1 MLLTQ
6 IHLSSDEEA
15 CFLRSHFLHYSF
27 MPNIPMSEDT
37 FESLQEIVQ
46 VLRYLVVRDEMRLG
60 PEGLKQAKATVNAL
74 VAKFNVPPIPIPP
87 Q

>member
-1 MLLTQ
+1 
-6 IHLSSDEEA
+6 
-15 CFLRSHFLHYSF
+15 
-27 MPNIPMSEDT
+27 MSEDT

-60 PEGLKQAKATVNAL
+60 PEGLKQAKAILNAL
-74 VAKFNVPPIPIPP
+74 VAKFNVPPIPIPS